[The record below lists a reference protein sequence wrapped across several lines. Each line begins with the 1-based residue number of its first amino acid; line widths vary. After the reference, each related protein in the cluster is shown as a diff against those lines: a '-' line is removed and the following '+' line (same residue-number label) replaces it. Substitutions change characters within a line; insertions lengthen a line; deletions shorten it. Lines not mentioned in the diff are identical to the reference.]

1 MLWILFLALLFVWL
15 VGVVISY
22 TLGGWIHMFLALAVI
37 ALILQVTHRGRPA
50 H

>member
-22 TLGGWIHMFLALAVI
+22 TLGGWIHVFLVLAAI
-37 ALILQVTHRGRPA
+37 TLISQVTHRRRPA

>member
-1 MLWILFLALLFVWL
+1 MLWIVFFLLLFVWL

-22 TLGGWIHMFLALAVI
+22 TMGGFIHLLLALAVI
-37 ALILQVTHRGRPA
+37 TLTFQVAHGRRPA